1 MLKLIIFTKK
11 IMTKRTAEYSAS
23 CEIKTHKGKYG
34 KLNDFKNSYTYN
46 LSNVA
51 ANFRKVSKLWQQLK
65 LMMSFKLQTEPLDCG
80 SPQ

>member
-1 MLKLIIFTKK
+1 
-11 IMTKRTAEYSAS
+11 MTKRTAEYSAS

-51 ANFRKVSKLWQQLK
+51 ANFRKVSELWQQLK
-65 LMMSFKLQTEPLDCG
+65 
-80 SPQ
+80 